1 MIQEQL
7 LYKFKVVVVEIC
19 MDMVV
24 KESFALREV
33 VHIEVA
39 LLEAGSVAKC
49 ELEDGLSLWW

>member
-7 LYKFKVVVVEIC
+7 LYKFKVVVVEIS

-24 KESFALREV
+24 KKSFALREV

-39 LLEAGSVAKC
+39 LEVGSVPKC
-49 ELEDGLSLWW
+49 EVEDGLSLWW